1 MSDYDPEPVI
11 LRKRKPTP
19 PIQNA
24 PGTKTLRAIE
34 ENEAPPLK
42 KSTLELRL
50 RMEQAR
56 VALGFDRKT
65 LALKTG
71 VTEGVIRDFE
81 TGKSVPQGSIL
92 SRLNR
97 VLKTN
102 LNKP

>member
-1 MSDYDPEPVI
+1 MSDFDPEPVI
-11 LRKRKPTP
+11 LRKRKPTV

-24 PGTKTLRAIE
+24 PGTKTLRALD
-34 ENEAPPLK
+34 ENETPPLK

-50 RMEQAR
+50 RLEQSR
-56 VALGFDRKT
+56 VALGFDRKS
-65 LALKTG
+65 LASKVG

-81 TGKSVPQGSIL
+81 TGKSVPQGAIL